1 MDDWFDSTYCDIY
14 IKVDES
20 LVEQYLK
27 EEKEREKEAEEDSVL
42 AEAADID
49 EA

>member
-1 MDDWFDSTYCDIY
+1 M
-14 IKVDES
+14 K
-20 LVEQYLK
+20 K
-27 EEKEREKEAEEDSVL
+27 ETIINKIEEKEAEEDSVL